1 MIYVKFDANLRQ
13 RTRAASPATKP
24 IPYED
29 SESLT
34 I

>member
-1 MIYVKFDANLRQ
+1 MIDVEFDT
-13 RTRAASPATKP
+13 RTCQWTGAACLATET